1 MMHFKTHLKTSHTL
15 IDLTP
20 LVDVVFLMLIFF
32 IITSDILPL
41 KSLNIENP
49 TLETNSAS
57 LTTQLIVVM
66 DAQNVIYV
74 GSKKSISDLFSLEK
88 QLEEEIAQIKK
99 QQAGREPTL
108 VLSVDRRVEYGDFL
122 RLFSICQK
130 CSSCLRLVY
139 HLSESQHA
147 QHFYTHSNPGF
158 KLKN

>member
-1 MMHFKTHLKTSHTL
+1 MQYRTILKTSNSL

-49 TLETNSAS
+49 TLEKNSAP

-74 GSKKSISDLFSLEK
+74 GSKKSILDLVSLKNHLQEEVS
-88 QLEEEIAQIKK
+88 QLKK
-99 QQAGREPTL
+99 QNNSIEPTV
-108 VLSVDRRVEYGDFL
+108 VLSVDQRVDYGSFL
-122 RLFSICQK
+122 RLFSICQE
-130 CSSCLRLVY
+130 CCPRLRLVY
-139 HLSESQHA
+139 KPSESQHA
-147 QHFYTHSNPGF
+147 EYF
-158 KLKN
+158 

>member
-1 MMHFKTHLKTSHTL
+1 MNFKANLKPTGNL

-49 TLETNSAS
+49 TIDRDSLP

-74 GSKKSISDLFSLEK
+74 GSKKSIVDLVSLKEHLQK
-88 QLEEEIAQIKK
+88 EVQKLKNFHE
-99 QQAGREPTL
+99 GTEPTI
-108 VLSVDRRVEYGDFL
+108 VLSVDRKVEYGVFL
-122 RLFSICQK
+122 KLFSICQE
-130 CSSCLRLVY
+130 CGPNLRLAFKPSDSKK
-139 HLSESQHA
+139 SEY
-147 QHFYTHSNPGF
+147 F
-158 KLKN
+158 